1 MWREWGQ
8 VRDYTMTTSLYRCGA
23 GIIKPMGG
31 FLRHFFVV
39 VFSKARQ
46 HERLLFSS
54 LLGHTTTMTT
64 TAGEEVRQ
72 GQLPLVPREVLIQ
85 LVLPHA
91 FDSFEQAL
99 ELMLLCRAAHDY
111 ATTAREFW
119 EPFLWRRLHE
129 TVIPY
134 LKSAYHRHAQPL
146 VKLLQQYVCVVLR
159 VACCVLCVV
168 VHMCGMLTRVQHTH
182 THTYAE
188 SM

>member
-1 MWREWGQ
+1 
-8 VRDYTMTTSLYRCGA
+8 
-23 GIIKPMGG
+23 
-31 FLRHFFVV
+31 
-39 VFSKARQ
+39 
-46 HERLLFSS
+46 
-54 LLGHTTTMTT
+54 MTT

-85 LVLPHA
+85 FVLPHA

-146 VKLLQQYVCVVLR
+146 VKLLQQKYVMWPKDILEGGPRGVMDVVPDRWGDLNPVVCTKCRNVQATPWWRCVDCPDHDVKTKKR
-159 VACCVLCVV
+159 RRKKRDKMVDRQ
-168 VHMCGMLTRVQHTH
+168 T
-182 THTYAE
+182 
-188 SM
+188 